1 MAKDSN
7 TQTNTQTLATTQQGG
22 ALAVAQELSFNLPA
36 LSDPQEAIEVMADNL
51 AELGGNLR
59 FDKVKIPSGG
69 GLSFEV
75 IDENGEAKAVTEIIG
90 VVLDHY
96 PINAFWEGKYTG
108 ENNPPDC
115 SSMDAITGF
124 TKEDTTFAYP
134 IKCKDCPK
142 NQWGSDPEGGKGKAC
157 KNMIRIY
164 IVEEDNAFPVLLA
177 LPPTSTGNWKDYMKR
192 LAGKM
197 KSVYGVVTKV
207 KLEKDKSEG
216 GISYSKAAFSKAE
229 DLSREEKRA
238 IKAYAEQLRSA
249 MRTVAIDSTEY
260 NVPENN
266 VPESDGQAMDDEN
279 PY

>member
-1 MAKDSN
+1 
-7 TQTNTQTLATTQQGG
+7 
-22 ALAVAQELSFNLPA
+22 
-36 LSDPQEAIEVMADNL
+36 
-51 AELGGNLR
+51 
-59 FDKVKIPSGG
+59 
-69 GLSFEV
+69 
-75 IDENGEAKAVTEIIG
+75 
-90 VVLDHY
+90 
-96 PINAFWEGKYTG
+96 
-108 ENNPPDC
+108 
-115 SSMDAITGF
+115 
-124 TKEDTTFAYP
+124 
-134 IKCKDCPK
+134 
-142 NQWGSDPEGGKGKAC
+142 
-157 KNMIRIY
+157 MIRIY

-266 VPESDGQAMDDEN
+266 VPESDGQAVDDEN

>member
-1 MAKDSN
+1 MTQKDGG
-7 TQTNTQTLATTQQGG
+7 QAVATTQQGG
-22 ALAVAQELSFNLPA
+22 ALATTQELSFNLPA
-36 LSDPQEAIEVMADNL
+36 LSDPQEAMEVMADNL
-51 AELGGNLR
+51 SELGGNLR

-69 GLSFEV
+69 GLSLEV
-75 IDENGEAKAVTEIIG
+75 IDDNGEAKPASELVG

-96 PINAFWEGKYTG
+96 PINAYWEGKYTG

-115 SSMDAITGF
+115 SSMDGITGF
-124 TKEDTTFAYP
+124 TKDDTAFEYP

-164 IVEEDNAFPVLLA
+164 IVEEGNAFPVLLA
-177 LPPTSTGNWKDYMKR
+177 LPPTSTGNWRDYMKR

-197 KSVYGVVTKV
+197 KSIYGVVTKV

-216 GISYSKAAFSKAE
+216 GISYSKATFSKADE
-229 DLSREEKRA
+229 LRPEERQA
-238 IKAYAEQLRSA
+238 IKAYAQQLKSA
-249 MRTVAIDSTEY
+249 MRTVAIDSREY
-260 NVPENN
+260 DVAPET
-266 VPESDGQAMDDEN
+266 DGSEGGASGQDGEDN